1 MDLRDQI
8 KQALEQE
15 NQKSK
20 GFGDTFEKIMIFTGI
35 KRLVKWVYGD
45 KDCGCDRRKDHGI
58 NGFPIMMKKLL
69 VRKKQISNMYLRY
82 PSLTKSFIIR
92 KCPKILKLFIYS
104 HRVQDNMICMGG

>member
-35 KRLVKWVYGD
+35 KRLVKWVDGD
-45 KDCGCDRRKDHGI
+45 KDCGWDRRKDLW
-58 NGFPIMMKKLL
+58 NKWFPYNDEEASCKEETNK
-69 VRKKQISNMYLRY
+69 
-82 PSLTKSFIIR
+82 
-92 KCPKILKLFIYS
+92 
-104 HRVQDNMICMGG
+104 